1 MSQKPNP
8 FLRGYWNLKIVR
20 TLCIS
25 YEDGSPH
32 VWRSIHA
39 SQQHL
44 SDEELIS
51 SSCIVT
57 SDFAVVRNAPE
68 PVSAEVLAECDA
80 GEGVSGEGVI
90 GAVVYA
96 IHGDDFDGRPIHI
109 GDTYSAE
116 AAQEVVRRLSFE
128 TGYFSRAWEI
138 SSAHISEETGQ
149 YLANLADLAT
159 PEAFLFIAFRVPYSP
174 AIGVKLISTPWTD
187 QHLQDVE
194 EITAEQLRHEHRSK
208 GMPDDLAHLLELAGQ
223 ADVRIL
229 ILDADAPALDGLPLF
244 EYE

>member
-32 VWRSIHA
+32 VWRNIHQ
-39 SQQHL
+39 SQEHL
-44 SDEELIS
+44 SDEELVS
-51 SSCIVT
+51 ASCIVT
-57 SDFAVVRNAPE
+57 SDFAVVSNGPDS
-68 PVSAEVLAECDA
+68 VSAEVLAERDA
-80 GEGVSGEGVI
+80 GEGAYGVV

-96 IHGDDFDGRPIHI
+96 IHGDDFDGLPVHI

-116 AAQEVVRRLSFE
+116 AAREVVQRLSFE
-128 TGYFSRAWEI
+128 TGYYSRCWEI
-138 SSAHISEETGQ
+138 SSAHISHETGQ

-174 AIGVKLISTPWTD
+174 AIGVKLISTPWTG

-194 EITAEQLRHEHRSK
+194 EISAEQLRQEHRSK
-208 GMPDDLAHLLELAGQ
+208 GMPDELAQILELAGQ

-229 ILDADAPALDGLPLF
+229 ILDADAPVLPGLSLAG
-244 EYE
+244 E

>member
-1 MSQKPNP
+1 MSQKTNP

-25 YEDGSPH
+25 YDDGSPH
-32 VWRSIHA
+32 VWRNIHA
-39 SQQHL
+39 SQAHL
-44 SDEELIS
+44 TDEELVS

-57 SDFAVVRNAPE
+57 NDFAVVSNGFEA
-68 PVSAEVLAECDA
+68 VSAQVLAECDA
-80 GEGVSGEGVI
+80 GEGVRGEGVI

-96 IHGDDFDGRPIHI
+96 IHGDDFDGRPIHV

-116 AAQEVVRRLSFE
+116 AAREVVQRLSFE
-128 TGYFSRAWEI
+128 TGYYSRCWEI
-138 SSAHISEETGQ
+138 SSAHISEETAQ

-187 QHLQDVE
+187 GNLEHAE
-194 EITAEQLRHEHRSK
+194 GITAEQLRQEHRSK
-208 GMPDDLAHLLELAGQ
+208 GMPGDLANILELAGQ

-229 ILDADAPALDGLPLF
+229 ILDADAPALLGLPLA
-244 EYE
+244 ES

>member
-1 MSQKPNP
+1 MSQKTNP

-25 YEDGSPH
+25 YDDGSPH
-32 VWRSIHA
+32 VWRNIHA
-39 SQQHL
+39 SQAHL
-44 SDEELIS
+44 TDEELVS

-57 SDFAVVRNAPE
+57 NDFAVVSNGFEA
-68 PVSAEVLAECDA
+68 VSAQVLAECDA
-80 GEGVSGEGVI
+80 GEGVRGEGVI

-96 IHGDDFDGRPIHI
+96 IHGDDFDGRPIHV

-116 AAQEVVRRLSFE
+116 AAREVVQRLSFE
-128 TGYFSRAWEI
+128 TGYYSRCWEI
-138 SSAHISEETGQ
+138 SSAHISEETAQ
-149 YLANLADLAT
+149 YLANLSDLAT

-187 QHLQDVE
+187 GNLEHAE
-194 EITAEQLRHEHRSK
+194 GITAEQLRQEHRSK
-208 GMPDDLAHLLELAGQ
+208 GMPGDLANILELAGQ

-229 ILDADAPALDGLPLF
+229 ILDADAPALLGLPLA
-244 EYE
+244 ES

>member
-1 MSQKPNP
+1 MTQNPNP
-8 FLRGYWNLKIVR
+8 FVRGYWNLKIVR

-32 VWRSIHA
+32 VWRNIHA

-44 SDEELIS
+44 SDEELVS
-51 SSCIVT
+51 SPCIVT
-57 SDFAVVRNAPE
+57 SDFAVVRNGTV
-68 PVSAEVLAECDA
+68 PVSAELMAECDA
-80 GEGVSGEGVI
+80 IEGVSGEGVV

-96 IHGDDFDGRPIHI
+96 IHGDDLDGRPVHV

-116 AAQEVVRRLSFE
+116 AARDVVQRLGFE
-128 TGYFSRAWEI
+128 TGYYSRCWEI
-138 SSAHISEETGQ
+138 SSAHISRETGQ

-174 AIGVKLISTPWTD
+174 AIGVKLISTPWTG

-194 EITAEQLRHEHRSK
+194 EISAEQLRQEHCSK
-208 GMPDDLAHLLELAGQ
+208 GMPDDLAQILALAGQ

-229 ILDADAPALDGLPLF
+229 ILDADAPVLPGLPLAG
-244 EYE
+244 E